1 MSLKGSE
8 PGEVEPPLPVM
19 EMTDDEKDGN
29 DDKNLSNN
37 SRREKGHTEFASPDT
52 NNSGGDTDI
61 LSQTTDDSSESE
73 LESGQLVLKKSR
85 TAKKQ
90 NISKNKKHKKV
101 SLHSSVS
108 KHDQE
113 VLACGN
119 SSESDLECSQSVLK
133 KPKAAKQN
141 NTEMKEKEALRHP
154 SVSKP
159 DQEVSAINL
168 SNKSARVL
176 ILSYSGE
183 RAIEDISRDYLYQII
198 KDLGGKVSLAKSL
211 NTDALFKAVAVKLVN
226 HNSVNIKNGASLSNL
241 KRSDI
246 AMIKR

>member
-1 MSLKGSE
+1 M
-8 PGEVEPPLPVM
+8 M
-19 EMTDDEKDGN
+19 ELTDDDKDRN
-29 DDKNLSNN
+29 DDKNLSNL
-37 SRREKGHTEFASPDT
+37 SRKEKGHTDFASPDT

-61 LSQTTDDSSESE
+61 VSQTTDDSSESE
-73 LESGQLVLKKSR
+73 LESAGQLGLKKAR

-90 NISKNKKHKKV
+90 NVSKKKKHKKV

-108 KHDQE
+108 KRDQE
-113 VLACGN
+113 MLACDK
-119 SSESDLECSQSVLK
+119 SSESDIECSQSVLK
-133 KPKAAKQN
+133 ISKAAKQN
-141 NTEMKEKEALRHP
+141 NTEMKEKEASRHS

-183 RAIEDISRDYLYQII
+183 QVIEDISRDYLYQII

-226 HNSVNIKNGASLSNL
+226 HSCVKIKNGANLSNL

-246 AMIKR
+246 AMIKK

>member
-1 MSLKGSE
+1 M
-8 PGEVEPPLPVM
+8 
-19 EMTDDEKDGN
+19 MTK
-29 DDKNLSNN
+29 SNN
-37 SRREKGHTEFASPDT
+37 SRKEKGHTDFASPDT

-73 LESGQLVLKKSR
+73 LESGQLVLKKAR

-90 NISKNKKHKKV
+90 NISKKKKHKKV
-101 SLHSSVS
+101 SLNSSVS

-113 VLACGN
+113 VLACDN
-119 SSESDLECSQSVLK
+119 SSDSDIECSQPVLK
-133 KPKAAKQN
+133 KSKPAKQN
-141 NTEMKEKEALRHP
+141 KTEMKEKEASGHS

-183 RAIEDISRDYLYQII
+183 RVIEDISRDYLYQII

-211 NTDALFKAVAVKLVN
+211 NTDALFKVVAVKLVN
-226 HNSVNIKNGASLSNL
+226 HSCVKIKNGANLSNL

-246 AMIKR
+246 AIVKQ

>member
-1 MSLKGSE
+1 M
-8 PGEVEPPLPVM
+8 M
-19 EMTDDEKDGN
+19 ELTDDDKDRD

-37 SRREKGHTEFASPDT
+37 SRKEKGHTDFASPDT

-73 LESGQLVLKKSR
+73 LESGQLVLKKAG

-90 NISKNKKHKKV
+90 NISKKEKHKKV
-101 SLHSSVS
+101 SLNSSVS
-108 KHDQE
+108 KHDQK
-113 VLACGN
+113 VLACDN
-119 SSESDLECSQSVLK
+119 SSDSDIECSQPVLK
-133 KPKAAKQN
+133 KSKPAKQN
-141 NTEMKEKEALRHP
+141 KTEMKEKEASGHS

-183 RAIEDISRDYLYQII
+183 RVIEDISRDYLYQII

-226 HNSVNIKNGASLSNL
+226 HSCVKIKNGANLSNL

-246 AMIKR
+246 AIVKQ